1 MAMTGSTMKTAR
13 ENDLL
18 PCLSGFESI
27 KRYWDKTREVYSAK
41 ILPGEY
47 YVTKHNE
54 LITTVL
60 GSCVSAC
67 IRDPNIG
74 IGGMNHFML
83 PSTPDSGGNQQVCGE
98 SERYGNY
105 AMEHMINDI
114 LKYGGKRKD
123 LEVKIFGGGRI
134 LRQMTDI
141 GSKNIEFV
149 KNYIAMEGI
158 KLTSEDVGDTC
169 PRKVLYF
176 PLSGKVLVKRL
187 QSLHNGTVIERERS
201 YMKNINNKPIAGD
214 IELF

>member
-1 MAMTGSTMKTAR
+1 MAVTGYTMNSAPD
-13 ENDLL
+13 NDLL
-18 PCLSGFESI
+18 PCLLGFESI

-47 YVTKHNE
+47 YVTKHDE
-54 LITTVL
+54 LIATVL

-67 IRDPNIG
+67 IRDPNVG

-83 PSTPDSGGNQQVCGE
+83 PSTPDGGGSQQVCGE

-134 LRQMTDI
+134 LSQMTDI

-149 KNYIAMEGI
+149 KNYLAMEGI
-158 KLTSEDVGDTC
+158 KLISEDVGDIC

-187 QSLHNGTVIERERS
+187 QSLHNGTVIERERN
-201 YMKNINNKPIAGD
+201 YMKNINTDPVVGD